1 MIRRVVSEAGKRT
14 KSEIR
19 ELLRA
24 LFRAQKIAA
33 MFVRSKKKT
42 Q

>member
-19 ELLRA
+19 ELLREIT
-24 LFRAQKIAA
+24 FRGQKIAVIS
-33 MFVRSKKKT
+33 F